1 MRHRSDSQPLGLTFG
16 TGMRWLL
23 NGEGGEPTALQL
35 LPEGNARAHVTTPG
49 AERCRRAAARSV
61 CVAHIVVVAHTRAQA
76 LRSVARYTVLLSH
89 HITGDLL
96 LCAGSG
102 AAAQKV
108 ES

>member
-1 MRHRSDSQPLGLTFG
+1 
-16 TGMRWLL
+16 MRWLL
-23 NGEGGEPTALQL
+23 NGEGGEPTLVPPRALHL
-35 LPEGNARAHVTTPG
+35 LLEANAHVHLTTPG
-49 AERCRRAAARSV
+49 AERCRRAGEICTYRAL
-61 CVAHIVVVAHTRAQA
+61 VVVAHTRAQA

-108 ES
+108 KS